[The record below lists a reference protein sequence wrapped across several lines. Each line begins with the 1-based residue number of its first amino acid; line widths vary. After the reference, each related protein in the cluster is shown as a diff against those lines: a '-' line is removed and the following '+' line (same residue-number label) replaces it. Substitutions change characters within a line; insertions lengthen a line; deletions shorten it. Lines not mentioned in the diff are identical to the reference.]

1 MRMFSILLIAVHRYI
16 GVFKVD
22 LFKRMNQSTL
32 LLVLVILSTWI
43 FAIILTII
51 DKYAFSTT
59 YSITFCLDGFSPNWL
74 FNLLYA
80 IYFVVLSMFIPTIII
95 VTIYVLINRK
105 LNELGQKLSTDV
117 LTIRTATVTSTR
129 GLINQKRERRFA
141 QQFILMCLVVV
152 LNICG
157 ISIYS
162 IRAVVPNY
170 FLVFF
175 YWRYIVRCW
184 ILVMVSLVPILSLAF
199 NPSIKRITRSFAL
212 LSSYASQENLTR
224 T

>member
-1 MRMFSILLIAVHRYI
+1 MFSILLIAVHRYI

-22 LFKRMNQSTL
+22 LFKRMNKSNL
-32 LLVLVILSTWI
+32 LIVLIIVSTWI
-43 FAIILTII
+43 FAVILTII

-59 YSITFCLDGFSPNWL
+59 YSITMCLDGFSSNWL

-80 IYFVVLSMFIPTIII
+80 VYFVVLSMFIPTIII

-117 LTIRTATVTSTR
+117 SSTRTATGR
-129 GLINQKRERRFA
+129 LINQKRERRFA

-170 FLVFF
+170 FLVFY

-224 T
+224 GKN